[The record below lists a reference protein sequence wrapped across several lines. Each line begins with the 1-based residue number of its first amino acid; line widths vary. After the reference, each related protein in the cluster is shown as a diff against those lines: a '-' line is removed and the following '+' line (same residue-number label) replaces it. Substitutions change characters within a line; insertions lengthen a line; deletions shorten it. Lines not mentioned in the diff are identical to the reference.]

1 MGSTA
6 SIESPHV
13 EKPPRKVSI
22 ETFLRKYVKGGPGI
36 KYEFNN
42 GIIEKTDSMKFKE
55 QFIILNLQNAF
66 EGTPAHQ
73 KKGLLTAE
81 LEVWT
86 SETQLRKPDLAFITL
101 EQIRQGA
108 DGKEPMP
115 EFIIEVISK
124 NDPILV
130 VKDKVY
136 EYFKAGLKVLWH
148 VFPHNQTVEI
158 YRSPQEIE
166 VCSGEQICSAEP
178 VVEGFNI
185 KTQGIFKKP

>member
-1 MGSTA
+1 MGTNA
-6 SIESPHV
+6 SIEFPRV

-22 ETFLRKYVKGGPGI
+22 QTFLRKYVKGGPGV
-36 KYEFNN
+36 KYEFNK
-42 GIIEKTDSMKFKE
+42 GAIEKTDSFGFRE
-55 QFIILNLQNAF
+55 QYITYNILNGFEKTVNA
-66 EGTPAHQ
+66 
-73 KKGLLTAE
+73 KKRNRIVQA

-108 DGKEPMP
+108 EGKEPMP

-124 NDPILV
+124 NDPILI

-178 VVEGFNI
+178 TVPGFKI
-185 KTQGIFKKP
+185 KTQDIFKKP